1 MKKAAL
7 IIAIGLL
14 AMASGMVARKYF
26 SSVENLSS
34 QPLPAFSLPDLSGKQ
49 RSISEWR
56 GKLLIINFWA
66 TWCPPCRKEIPEF
79 IKLQEQYAAKGLQ
92 FIGVALDDRD
102 AVDEYLKSTKINYP
116 LLIGGNEGIVLNQQ
130 LGNNVQAVPYSIVVD
145 QRGQIVYRHQ
155 GEFSRE
161 KILEII
167 APLIVD

>member
-26 SSVENLSS
+26 SSIENLSPQS
-34 QPLPAFSLPDLSGKQ
+34 LPVFSLPDLSGKQ
-49 RSISEWR
+49 HSISEWR

>member
-14 AMASGMVARKYF
+14 AMASGMIARKYF
-26 SSVENLSS
+26 SSIENLSPQS
-34 QPLPAFSLPDLSGKQ
+34 LPVFSLPDLSGKQ
-49 RSISEWR
+49 HSITEWR